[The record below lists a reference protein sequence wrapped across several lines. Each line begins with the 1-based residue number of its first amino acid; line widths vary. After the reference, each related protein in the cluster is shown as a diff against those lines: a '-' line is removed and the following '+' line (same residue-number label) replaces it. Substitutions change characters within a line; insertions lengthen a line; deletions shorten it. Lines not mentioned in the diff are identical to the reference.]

1 MAAKDAAGFEPET
14 HLFVCL
20 CRPSSSPSLPRQHD
34 APSVGGATSF
44 DVRGGVTSE
53 TTQLCVGL
61 QVSPRSDS
69 KAIQEAI

>member
-1 MAAKDAAGFEPET
+1 MRLDSNPK
-14 HLFVCL
+14 
-20 CRPSSSPSLPRQHD
+20 RISSSAYVGHLLHLLFHD
-34 APSVGGATSF
+34 NMTLHLSGGGATSF

-61 QVSPRSDS
+61 HVSPRSDS